1 MHDIPLITT
10 IALGLAGALIFGLI
24 AKRVGLSP
32 IIGYL
37 IAGVA
42 IGPHTPGFVGDAE
55 LASQF
60 AEIGVILLMFGV
72 GLHFHIK
79 DLLAVKGLAIPGA
92 LGQSLAATLACTALA
107 VASGWSWQ
115 EGVVFGIAI
124 SVASTVVL
132 LRSLMDQ
139 GALDTPEGHAAV
151 GWLVVE
157 DLLTVLVL
165 VLLPPLASSS
175 GSELGI
181 LQTAGISIL
190 KLAVLTA
197 IMLLGGARLIP
208 ALLLQVTRLRSREL
222 FTLTVLVMAISV
234 ATVSY
239 LAFGASMALGAFLA
253 GMVVGQSKVSHQA
266 AADALPLRDAFA
278 VLFFVAVGML
288 FDYKVVFESP
298 LIMLGVL
305 VVIIVIKPLV
315 ALLISIVSG
324 YSLKTGLTVAGGLA
338 QVGEFSFILAELAK
352 SLGLMPDTGQNVLVG
367 GAIISIGLNPWLFRM
382 TLSLEP
388 RLQRI
393 GWLSSFIDR
402 RGKQSGARA
411 NLKVTELLQKS
422 TSIGSIVVGYGPVGQ
437 NVTKILYE
445 FGIEPTVVE
454 LNIDTVLEI
463 QSQGR
468 RAIFGDATRS
478 DILDA
483 AGLATARYMI
493 VTIPHVETSV
503 AIVHAARESNPDV
516 RILARARFLNQRDIL
531 EQAGATVI
539 CFDESEAASALA
551 DALLQDIRQRN
562 E

>member
-24 AKRVGLSP
+24 AKRLGLSP

-37 IAGVA
+37 IAGVG

-55 LASQF
+55 LASQL

-72 GLHFHIK
+72 GLHFHLK

-132 LRSLMDQ
+132 LRSLMDH
-139 GALDTPEGHAAV
+139 GVLDTPEGHAAV

-157 DLLTVLVL
+157 DIITVLVL
-165 VLLPPLASSS
+165 VLLPPLASSA

-190 KLAVLTA
+190 KLGVLTA
-197 IMLLGGARLIP
+197 IMLLGGARFIP
-208 ALLLQVTRLRSREL
+208 ALLLRVTRLRSREL

-234 ATVSY
+234 ATISY

-288 FDYKVVFESP
+288 FDYRVVFESP
-298 LIMLGVL
+298 LLMLGVL
-305 VVIIVIKPLV
+305 CVIVIIKPLV
-315 ALLISIVSG
+315 AFLISIVG
-324 YSLKTGLTVAGGLA
+324 GHSLKTGLTVAGGLA
-338 QVGEFSFILAELAK
+338 QIGEFSFILAEMAK
-352 SLGLMPDTGQNVLVG
+352 SLGLMPDTGQNVLVA
-367 GAIISIGLNPWLFRM
+367 GAIISIGLNPWLFRI

-393 GWLSSFIDR
+393 GWLRSFVER
-402 RGKQSGARA
+402 RGRKLIAKADAGAS
-411 NLKVTELLQKS
+411 ELLQEPS
-422 TSIGSIVVGYGPVGQ
+422 SIGSIVVGYGPVGR
-437 NVTKILYE
+437 NVTRILYKS
-445 FGIEPTVVE
+445 GIEPTIIE

-463 QSQGR
+463 QAQGR
-468 RAIFGDATRS
+468 PAIFGDATRS
-478 DILDA
+478 EILEA
-483 AGLATARYMI
+483 AGLASARYMI
-493 VTIPHVETSV
+493 VTTPHVETSV
-503 AIVHAARESNPDV
+503 AIVSAARASNPEV
-516 RILARARFLNQRDIL
+516 RILARARFLSERDVL
-531 EQAGATVI
+531 EQAGAPII
-539 CFDESEAASALA
+539 CFDEAEAASALA
-551 DALLQDIRQRN
+551 EALLQDIKRRKA
-562 E
+562 